1 MAAQVAP
8 SAYGMSRSKFYLRS
22 MLARTPSRSEY
33 STARMEQ
40 PAAALRWPAAPQQ
53 APPIG

>member
-1 MAAQVAP
+1 MF
-8 SAYGMSRSKFYLRS
+8 RSTFYLRN

-40 PAAALRWPAAPQQ
+40 PAAALR
-53 APPIG
+53 